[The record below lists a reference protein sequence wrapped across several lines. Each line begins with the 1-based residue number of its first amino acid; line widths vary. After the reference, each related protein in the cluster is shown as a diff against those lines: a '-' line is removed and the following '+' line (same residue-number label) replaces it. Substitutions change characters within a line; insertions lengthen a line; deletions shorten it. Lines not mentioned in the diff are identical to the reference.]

1 MWSDAEPL
9 ESVDDNDLLGHT
21 RHPIYSSARSQI
33 MGSSDMTSLPE
44 ISFLEDHRS
53 WGVVLHYYS
62 SLKSICLTNTGKADR
77 WWTWTRSCWHEGKR
91 GAILVDA
98 LVVALV
104 PRTDEEV
111 LEDDEKALWFIATT
125 AKREELALW
134 FIATSAKR
142 QAIQSSSAPSERET
156 NERCTRLCHYSKW
169 RAVTSVRAVPDI
181 PASTEYPQSFFLCHS
196 RSNV

>member
-1 MWSDAEPL
+1 M
-9 ESVDDNDLLGHT
+9 
-21 RHPIYSSARSQI
+21 
-33 MGSSDMTSLPE
+33 
-44 ISFLEDHRS
+44 
-53 WGVVLHYYS
+53 
-62 SLKSICLTNTGKADR
+62 
-77 WWTWTRSCWHEGKR
+77 
-91 GAILVDA
+91 
-98 LVVALV
+98 V

-156 NERCTRLCHYSKW
+156 NDVSATIP
-169 RAVTSVRAVPDI
+169 VRAVPDI